1 MANWSCD
8 LQFENLIGTPGTPKN
23 TPLRYTVSWRCIRL
37 WATQYTRTQCRPVE
51 VTCNTQTTFHLH
63 HELHVCYRF
72 LSHLSHPSHVRP
84 WALHIR
90 HHFYIYLSIYIYI
103 YIHVY
108 VYIMWSVHRMAPHKA
123 VGTVS
128 TRMLE
133 LWKSNATL
141 GVVCV
146 CFCN

>member
-103 YIHVY
+103 YTRICIYNVKCTSHGTTQ
-108 VYIMWSVHRMAPHKA
+108 SSRDSFHKN
-123 VGTVS
+123 VGTVEVKCH
-128 TRMLE
+128 TRCCLCMFL
-133 LWKSNATL
+133 
-141 GVVCV
+141 
-146 CFCN
+146 